1 MDWLIQVK
9 EIETRDEVAVFNC
22 SRSLIHLLTLAL
34 AHSLMQLVFMINR

>member
-9 EIETRDEVAVFNC
+9 EVETRDEVAVFNC
-22 SRSLIHLLTLAL
+22 SRSLIHSLTLTL